1 MSESDETPDV
11 VISRPQVTGHVVFHV
26 DRIEKTDAPGPGQ
39 GNDWYRYV
47 LKNDSSTI
55 TGVRRGTRQ
64 HVHDYAAKYVE
75 QLNLR
80 IKFGPSSWS
89 PRGRKP
95 GRPPS
100 S

>member
-1 MSESDETPDV
+1 MSDSDDSPSV
-11 VISRPQVTGHVVFHV
+11 VGDHTQAIGHLVFRV
-26 DRIEKTDAPGPGQ
+26 DSVEKTDAPGPGQ
-39 GNDWYRYV
+39 GNDWYRYI
-47 LKNDSSTI
+47 LKNNSSTI

-64 HVHDYAAKYVE
+64 HVYDYAAEYVE

-80 IKFGPSSWS
+80 VKFGPSTWN